1 MIISLRLSALAVNYK
16 HMKITIA
23 YLNDIVLKPII
34 SEDDFKRASEIIDN
48 LIDADM
54 IEEPDLKHKA
64 LNLLDAV
71 TTLAIAYEK
80 KHFPIPT
87 PSPLEAIKQRMV
99 MLNLSQKD
107 VANYFGGENRVSEVL
122 NGKRNLNLKMIKKL
136 HQNLRIPADILLS

>member
-1 MIISLRLSALAVNYK
+1 
-16 HMKITIA
+16 MKITIA

-54 IEEPDLKHKA
+54 IEEPDLKQKA

-107 VANYFGGENRVSEVL
+107 VAKYFGGENRVSEVL

>member
-54 IEEPDLKHKA
+54 IEEPDLKQKA

-107 VANYFGGENRVSEVL
+107 VAKYFGGENRVSEVL

>member
-54 IEEPDLKHKA
+54 IEEPDLKQKA

-80 KHFPIPT
+80 KHFPIRT

-107 VANYFGGENRVSEVL
+107 VAKYFGGENRVSEVL

>member
-54 IEEPDLKHKA
+54 IEEPDLKQKA

-87 PSPLEAIKQRMV
+87 PSPLEAIKQ
-99 MLNLSQKD
+99 
-107 VANYFGGENRVSEVL
+107 
-122 NGKRNLNLKMIKKL
+122 
-136 HQNLRIPADILLS
+136 

>member
-1 MIISLRLSALAVNYK
+1 
-16 HMKITIA
+16 MKITIA

-54 IEEPDLKHKA
+54 IEEPDLKQKA

-87 PSPLEAIKQRMV
+87 PSPLEAIKQ
-99 MLNLSQKD
+99 
-107 VANYFGGENRVSEVL
+107 
-122 NGKRNLNLKMIKKL
+122 
-136 HQNLRIPADILLS
+136 

>member
-1 MIISLRLSALAVNYK
+1 
-16 HMKITIA
+16 MKITIA

-54 IEEPDLKHKA
+54 IEEPDLKQKA

-107 VANYFGGENRVSEVL
+107 VAKYFGGENRVSEVL

-136 HQNLRIPADILLS
+136 QQNLRIPADILIS

>member
-107 VANYFGGENRVSEVL
+107 VAKYFGGENRVSEVL

>member
-107 VANYFGGENRVSEVL
+107 VATYFGGENRVSEVL
-122 NGKRNLNLKMIKKL
+122 KGKRNLNLKMIKKL

>member
-80 KHFPIPT
+80 
-87 PSPLEAIKQRMV
+87 SV
-99 MLNLSQKD
+99 
-107 VANYFGGENRVSEVL
+107 
-122 NGKRNLNLKMIKKL
+122 
-136 HQNLRIPADILLS
+136 

>member
-16 HMKITIA
+16 KMKITIA

-107 VANYFGGENRVSEVL
+107 VAKYFGGENRVSEVL

>member
-1 MIISLRLSALAVNYK
+1 
-16 HMKITIA
+16 MKITIA

-107 VANYFGGENRVSEVL
+107 VAKYFGGENRVSEVL